1 MKFNSTFCLFLI
13 CIFMHINFAN
23 AQMFNWA
30 QSTIAFSELKIDNSG
45 NIVGFASV
53 GSSATIDTVFLD
65 NKRQS
70 FYIDSIH
77 LGCSLPVLVKYNSC
91 GDYIWHK
98 QLTDSCTLALYGIKV
113 DADNNIYTIG
123 QFKNSIRFL
132 PYDPNQQII
141 SSKGAF
147 DIILSKFSPNGTLI
161 WNHTFGSSFSDVGT
175 NLFIKDSL
183 LYITGEFQDSVD
195 FDFSPATQILKA
207 NNGGNNINTFVAKYN
222 LNADLIWAKSFTGGL
237 NRGRG
242 LAVDEQ
248 NNILTS
254 ILFNGTSDFNPDPL
268 SSSFATATYTSG
280 NYDICLVKLDPNG
293 QFKWKTH
300 IKENVGGFM
309 NDHSIATDKNGTLYL
324 CGSMLSSDSFD
335 VNPNGASN
343 FIHKKGLVED
353 FYFAKFNSSGVNE
366 WAFPFGGS
374 KTDRVFDVATDTF
387 NNVFFTSIFSDS
399 IDANPGVGQV
409 IYRTSASNNPDAII
423 QAFSSNGQYIYSN
436 HLASPITDE
445 ISAMDLKNDNL
456 LFNIVSNKNIDL
468 DPGTGVY
475 NPISPSPSVSSLVS
489 YRIFDSIPNSIAD
502 TSLLNFCLGDTVFYA
517 DKVLTS
523 DTVITENLYCV
534 REHISIFRFKAAS
547 EMNIVYNACKGEVF
561 TLFGL
566 NYEKDTIIKRIKPN
580 PNGCDTFM
588 YHNIVFNILP
598 PNANFTD
605 SISSYIAYFTN
616 TSSNAVTY
624 SWNFGDS
631 TSSNSTNIAH
641 TYANP
646 GKYLV
651 SLSASNAQ
659 CDSISTIKKQ
669 IIIENKTSINE
680 LPPFSFSLFP
690 NPNNGVFD
698 IAFFGNF
705 EKEMSL
711 NLYSSVGQ
719 LMYQNALHMNSNKK
733 EIHLNFS
740 DFPAGIY
747 TLILNDNK
755 FTFTKKIVI
764 Y

>member
-1 MKFNSTFCLFLI
+1 MKSNSTFFVSLLYFC
-13 CIFMHINFAN
+13 MHINFAN

-30 QSTIAFSELKIDNSG
+30 QNTIAFSELKIDNSG
-45 NIVGFASV
+45 DIIGYASV
-53 GSSATIDTVFLD
+53 GSSTSIDTVFLD
-65 NKRQS
+65 NKRVS
-70 FYIDSIH
+70 FYIDSVHI
-77 LGCSLPVLVKYNSC
+77 GCSLPVLVKYNSC
-91 GDYIWHK
+91 GEYLWHK

-113 DADNNIYTIG
+113 DANNNIYTIG
-123 QFKNSIRFL
+123 EFKNAVRFL
-132 PYDPNQQII
+132 PYDSNQQII

-195 FDFSPATQILKA
+195 FDFSTATKMLKA

-222 LNADLIWAKSFTGGL
+222 LNADLIWAKSFKGGL

-268 SSSFATATYTSG
+268 SSSFATATYTTG
-280 NYDICLVKLDPNG
+280 NYDICIVKLDPNG

-300 IKENVGGFM
+300 IKENVGVFM

-324 CGSMLSSDSFD
+324 CGSMFSSDSFD

-353 FYFAKFNSSGVNE
+353 FYLAKFNSSGINE

-387 NNVFFTSIFSDS
+387 NNVFFTARFSDS

-409 IYRTSASNNPDAII
+409 IYRTSASNNSDAII

-436 HLASPITDE
+436 HLASPIIDD
-445 ISAMDLKNDNL
+445 ISAMDVRHDNM
-456 LFNIVSNKNIDL
+456 LFTVISNVNIDL
-468 DPGTGVY
+468 DPGIGVY
-475 NPISPSPSVSSLVS
+475 NPISTSSSVSSLVS

-502 TSLLNFCLGDTVFYA
+502 TALLNFCFGDTVFYA

-523 DTVITENLYCV
+523 DTVIVENLYCV
-534 REHISIFRFKAAS
+534 REHSSIFKFKAAY
-547 EMNIVYNACKGEVF
+547 EMSTIYNACIGEPF
-561 TLFGL
+561 TLFGV

-580 PNGCDTFM
+580 ANGCDTFM

-605 SISSYIAYFTN
+605 SINEHTAYFTN
-616 TSSNAVTY
+616 TSSNAATY
-624 SWNFGDS
+624 VWNFGDS
-631 TSSNSTNIAH
+631 TSSNTAHPAH

-646 GKYLV
+646 GTYLV
-651 SLSASNAQ
+651 TLSASNAQ
-659 CDSISTIKKQ
+659 CDSVSTITKQ
-669 IIIENKTSINE
+669 IIIKHGTSLDE
-680 LPPFSFSLFP
+680 LSPFSFSLFP

-698 IAFFGNF
+698 IAFSGNF
-705 EKEMSL
+705 DKEMSL
-711 NLYSSVGQ
+711 NVYSSVGQ
-719 LMYQNALHMNSNKK
+719 LMYQNTLRIDKNEEK
-733 EIHLNFS
+733 IHLNFS
-740 DFPAGIY
+740 DFPAGVY
-747 TLILNDNK
+747 TVILNDSK
-755 FTFTKKIVI
+755 STITKKIVM